1 MTTTTY
7 VATVAP
13 FDTAATEDSGP
24 LARVRYVTENHTF
37 VRVTRVQH
45 DVLPAVTGYGIEF
58 WLTVDTLARQVHRH
72 ILELIAARKIHQV
85 TSFQEL
91 SPEHRAKIDNSPE
104 LADLGP
110 NGLLYVHLRVTD
122 LLRFG

>member
-13 FDTAATEDSGP
+13 FETAATEDSAP
-24 LARVRYVTENHTF
+24 LARIRYVNDNHTF

-45 DVLPAVTGYGIEF
+45 DALAAVTGYGIDF

-72 ILELIAARKIHQV
+72 ILELIAARKSNHV

-91 SPEHRAKIDNSPE
+91 SPEHREKINTSPE

-110 NGLLYVHLRVTD
+110 TGLLYLHLRVTD